1 MIRFISV
8 LTILIASLSIST
20 AQQALWMRYS
30 AISPDGSMIAFAFQ
44 GDLWVVSAKGGK
56 ADRIT
61 NNDAYDVS
69 PVWSP
74 DGKNIAFA
82 SDRHGNM
89 DIFIMSSKGGP
100 RVISLSIKIKEAEKI
115 IGENITHHPS
125 RAIFGW

>member
-8 LTILIASLSIST
+8 LTILIVSLSIST
-20 AQQALWMRYS
+20 AQQALWMRYP

-61 NNDAYDVS
+61 SNDAYDVS

-74 DGKNIAFA
+74 KTRRRSAPVRQSRQPWRPGRPMGSGHSPA
-82 SDRHGNM
+82 
-89 DIFIMSSKGGP
+89 
-100 RVISLSIKIKEAEKI
+100 
-115 IGENITHHPS
+115 PS
-125 RAIFGW
+125 

>member
-20 AQQALWMRYS
+20 AQQALWMRYP
-30 AISPDGSMIAFAFQ
+30 AISPDGTMIAFAFQ

-89 DIFIMSSKGGP
+89 DIFIMSSKGGTP
-100 RVISLSIKIKEAEKI
+100 RRLTFHSS
-115 IGENITHHPS
+115 N
-125 RAIFGW
+125 